1 MAAVAAPPLRLGL
14 LGTAEMA
21 VAQPAEQDLLVMLVL
36 PEVQLLVPVRPFREQ
51 QMAAVQRLVMAV
63 ILVQVRQV
71 LRLAALEALARRV
84 LVGYQVVVD
93 SYSSLLLLL
102 TSFI

>member
-1 MAAVAAPPLRLGL
+1 MAVVAAPPLRLGL

-36 PEVQLLVPVRPFREQ
+36 PEVQLLVPVRPFQEQ

-71 LRLAALEALARRV
+71 LRLAALEALAT
-84 LVGYQVVVD
+84 L
-93 SYSSLLLLL
+93 
-102 TSFI
+102 INK